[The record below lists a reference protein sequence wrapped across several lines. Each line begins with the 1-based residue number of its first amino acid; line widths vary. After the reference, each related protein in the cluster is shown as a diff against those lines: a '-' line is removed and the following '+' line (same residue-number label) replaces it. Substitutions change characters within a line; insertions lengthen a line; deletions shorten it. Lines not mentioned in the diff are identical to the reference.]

1 MYVVCVT
8 IQVKPGM
15 TSQFSEATLENARQT
30 RLEPGNLRFDVLQAE
45 EDTNR
50 FFLYEVY
57 RQKDDFAAHHKT
69 EHYLRWRE
77 TVVNMMAAP
86 RQGVKHFSIFPGED
100 DWE

>member
-8 IQVKPGM
+8 VQVKSGM
-15 TSQFSEATLENARQT
+15 TEPFTEVTLDNARNT
-30 RLEPGNLRFDVLQAE
+30 RNEPGNLRFDVLRAE

-57 RQKDDFAAHHKT
+57 RQKEDFAAHQKT

-86 RQGVKHFSIFPGED
+86 RQGVKHFSIFPEDGE
-100 DWE
+100 W

>member
-8 IQVKPGM
+8 VQVKSGM
-15 TSQFSEATLENARQT
+15 TEPFTEATLENARNT
-30 RLEPGNLRFDVLQAE
+30 RQEPGNHRFDILRCE

-57 RQKDDFAAHHKT
+57 RQKEDFAAHQKT

-86 RQGVKHFSIFPGED
+86 RQGVKHFSVFPGSGE
-100 DWE
+100 W

>member
-8 IQVKPGM
+8 VQVKSGM
-15 TSQFSEATLENARQT
+15 TDPFIEATLDNARNT
-30 RLEPGNLRFDVLQAE
+30 REEPGNLRFDVLQAE

-57 RQKDDFAAHHKT
+57 RRKADFAAHQKT

-86 RQGVKHFSIFPGED
+86 RRGVKHFSVYPGEGE
-100 DWE
+100 W

>member
-1 MYVVCVT
+1 MMYVACVT
-8 IQVKPGM
+8 VQVKSGM
-15 TSQFSEATLENARQT
+15 TEPFTEATLENARNT
-30 RLEPGNLRFDVLQAE
+30 RNEPGNLRFDVLRAE

-57 RQKDDFAAHHKT
+57 REKKDFAAHQKT

-86 RQGVKHFSIFPGED
+86 RIGLKHFSVFPGDGE
-100 DWE
+100 W

>member
-8 IQVKPGM
+8 VQVKSGM
-15 TSQFSEATLENARQT
+15 TDQFTEATLENAGHT
-30 RLEPGNLRFDVLQAE
+30 RNEPGNLRFDVLRAE

-57 RQKDDFAAHHKT
+57 RHKEDFAAHQKT

-86 RQGVKHFSIFPGED
+86 RRGVKHYSLFPGDSE
-100 DWE
+100 W